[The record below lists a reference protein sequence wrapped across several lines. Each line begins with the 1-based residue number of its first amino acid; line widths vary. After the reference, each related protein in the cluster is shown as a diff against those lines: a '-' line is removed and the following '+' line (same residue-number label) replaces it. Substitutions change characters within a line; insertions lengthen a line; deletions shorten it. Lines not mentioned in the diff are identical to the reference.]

1 MFTSKGSF
9 SQFLKRLF
17 LACVVVYLVFRLRQ
31 TVQLLLTSLFLAG
44 AIAPLV
50 EAAVK
55 LRFKFG
61 KSELG
66 LNRAGA
72 VTLIYIIFFGVM
84 AISIM
89 PAPRL
94 LQELGIFLSKLPTL
108 IGQINLPNGT
118 FLGLNQ
124 TQLTNLLQTPLI
136 EQIQVFGREIAGQ
149 TVELTLRTLNAIG
162 IAILSLLITA
172 YMVINSRELMPRVLR
187 FFSKEIR
194 QEIETLL
201 PPITNCLGAYVVGR
215 IGTSALLGF
224 CTYLALIILNIPYA
238 SALGLLVG
246 VANCVPYIGGLVS
259 LTGILIAAWSPD
271 SGNRA
276 FLAVTISFILQQI
289 EAFVLQPWLV
299 APYLNLDP
307 IELLLSVIVGA
318 ELLGVVGAI
327 IAPPIAGVMRILFT
341 HISQRSVPK
350 YVGKSEDVDSAQE
363 QTNITQPTT
372 KSNNSNSE
380 NTALAANTS
389 VNQELTDQPKS

>member
-1 MFTSKGSF
+1 MFTSRASF
-9 SQFLKRLF
+9 GQFMKRLF
-17 LACVVVYLVFRLRQ
+17 FACVIIYLVFRLRQ
-31 TVQLLLTSLFLAG
+31 TVQLLLTSLFFAG

-50 EAAVK
+50 ESLVK
-55 LRFKFG
+55 FRFKFG
-61 KSELG
+61 KSDLG

-72 VTLIYIIFFGVM
+72 VTLIYSFFFVVM

-172 YMVINSRELMPRVLR
+172 YMVINSQELMPRFLR

-194 QEIETLL
+194 QEIEALL

-224 CTYLALIILNIPYA
+224 STYLVLIVLNIPYA

-259 LTGILIAAWSPD
+259 LAGILIAAWSPD
-271 SGNRA
+271 SGSRA
-276 FLAVTISFILQQI
+276 FLAVGISFILQQI

-318 ELLGVVGAI
+318 ELLGVVGAV

-341 HISQRSVPK
+341 HINQRSTPK
-350 YVGKSEDVDSAQE
+350 YASKSDDLDGDPAK
-363 QTNITQPTT
+363 TNITKPTL
-372 KSNNSNSE
+372 KPKHSNSE
-380 NTALAANTS
+380 TVANPDAKIS
-389 VNQELTDQPKS
+389 SDQDPSD